1 MSTPGAEKRMA
12 LYEDLRLAVPE
23 QLPAYLSK
31 QRWFGGKA
39 RRIHSAEILDLV
51 PLQTGQL
58 DAFLLLA
65 RAEYETGI
73 GDTYVLPMIV
83 SRAASGQQAAGG
95 GELRIRSVGDVN
107 GSVVLTDALQNEQFL
122 SWLLDAVEVKLV
134 SKGVRGELRASH
146 TAIFQ
151 DIRSNSGDGLHP
163 RLLRGEQSNS
173 SVAYGDRL
181 ILKLFRRV
189 EEGVNPD
196 LEIELFLTEAAHFP
210 NVPPVAGAFEYREE
224 NGSLVSIGTLQR
236 FVANQGDA
244 WRFTLDSLKD
254 FREQTARY
262 PEGPPALGEAANPIL
277 AYESELPPIAAEL
290 LGAYLSQVGLLG
302 KRTAQL
308 HLALASDFSKP
319 AFAPEAFTGSF
330 QRDFERSAIDLAERN
345 FGLLREKREELQP
358 KTREEAARILDRQG
372 EIIEKLRSIAAAEN
386 LGMRIRIHGD
396 YHLGQVL
403 YTGSDF
409 MIIDFEGEPARPL
422 SERRTKRSALQDVA
436 GMVRSFHYAAFSR
449 LPDATDESTQGEI
462 DLQKQ
467 MRWSQNWYA
476 WAASRFL
483 HSYFETAKSGSFLP
497 PSRQD
502 VSALLQIYLL
512 EKAIYELGYELNNR
526 PAWAGIP
533 LAGISQLLV
542 H

>member
-1 MSTPGAEKRMA
+1 
-12 LYEDLRLAVPE
+12 
-23 QLPAYLSK
+23 
-31 QRWFGGKA
+31 
-39 RRIHSAEILDLV
+39 
-51 PLQTGQL
+51 
-58 DAFLLLA
+58 
-65 RAEYETGI
+65 
-73 GDTYVLPMIV
+73 
-83 SRAASGQQAAGG
+83 
-95 GELRIRSVGDVN
+95 
-107 GSVVLTDALQNEQFL
+107 
-122 SWLLDAVEVKLV
+122 
-134 SKGVRGELRASH
+134 
-146 TAIFQ
+146 
-151 DIRSNSGDGLHP
+151 
-163 RLLRGEQSNS
+163 
-173 SVAYGDRL
+173 
-181 ILKLFRRV
+181 
-189 EEGVNPD
+189 
-196 LEIELFLTEAAHFP
+196 
-210 NVPPVAGAFEYREE
+210 
-224 NGSLVSIGTLQR
+224 VSIGTLQR

-462 DLQKQ
+462 DSQKQ